1 MQEKGTSTNRK
12 EDAVTNSYVAI
23 DIETTGLEPK
33 IDKITEI
40 AALKVVDGSVAGRYV
55 TPVSYTH
62 LTLPTNREV

>member
-33 IDKITEI
+33 TDKITEI

-55 TPVSYTH
+55 TLVNPRCV
-62 LTLPTNREV
+62 